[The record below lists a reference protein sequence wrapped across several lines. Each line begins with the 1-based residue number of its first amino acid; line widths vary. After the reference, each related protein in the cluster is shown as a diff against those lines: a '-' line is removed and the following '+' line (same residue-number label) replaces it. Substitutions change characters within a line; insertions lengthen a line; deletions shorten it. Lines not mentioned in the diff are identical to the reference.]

1 MQQPLT
7 PEFIRNK
14 LATDDVWLEA
24 AVKAI
29 YRRQTSEEQ
38 QAGATLEH
46 NGRGFN
52 GVDAR
57 SGTYMANWLNQGKHL
72 DGKWLVLARKI
83 MPKYTAQLM
92 QVATAKA
99 QAIAARELQK
109 A

>member
-1 MQQPLT
+1 MQTPLT

-14 LATDDVWLEA
+14 LATDNVWLEA

-29 YRRQTSEEQ
+29 YRRQTGEEQ
-38 QAGATLEH
+38 QAGQTIDH

-57 SGTYMANWLNQGKHL
+57 SGTFMAQWLYRGKHL

-92 QVATAKA
+92 AVATEKA